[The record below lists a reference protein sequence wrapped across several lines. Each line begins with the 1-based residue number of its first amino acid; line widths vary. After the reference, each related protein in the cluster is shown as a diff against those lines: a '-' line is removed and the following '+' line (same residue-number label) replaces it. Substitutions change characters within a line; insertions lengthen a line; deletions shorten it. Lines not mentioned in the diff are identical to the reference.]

1 VFALKT
7 RYLMIFL
14 LLSLVACFSA
24 GGQTPSTTK
33 PYTQERIYDE
43 KGNYQGY
50 KVPSNTPSAP
60 GAVKE
65 RFYDKKGNYQGYST
79 ESGGTTY
86 YYNNKSQR
94 IGTSTKSK

>member
-1 VFALKT
+1 MLKK
-7 RYLMIFL
+7 YLILLIL
-14 LLSLVACFSA
+14 LLTVACFSSA
-24 GGQTPSTTK
+24 GGQQSSTAK
-33 PYTQERIYDE
+33 PYSQERIYDE

-86 YYNNKSQR
+86 YYNTKSQR
-94 IGTSTKSK
+94 VGTSTKSK